1 MTPEFRSMEMAEDHS
16 GLRRQAIATA
26 IAGEIERQAQAGAS
40 RIDVD
45 ALAEVVD
52 KALDPVPPVSEGKRP
67 DELNAT
73 NDG

>member
-1 MTPEFRSMEMAEDHS
+1 MRQGFRSMEMADDK
-16 GLRRQAIATA
+16 GAMRRQAIATA
-26 IAGEIERQAQAGAS
+26 LAAEIERQAQEGAS

-45 ALAEVVD
+45 ALAEAVD

-67 DELNAT
+67 SELNAT